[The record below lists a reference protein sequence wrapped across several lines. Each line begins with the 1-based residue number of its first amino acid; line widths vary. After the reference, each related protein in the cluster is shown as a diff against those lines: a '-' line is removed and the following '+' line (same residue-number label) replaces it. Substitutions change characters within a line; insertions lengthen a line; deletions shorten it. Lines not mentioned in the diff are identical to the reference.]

1 MRRLSLVATAVGALA
16 LTASAMAQN
25 PPAQQP
31 GRQGAPPPAAPAQ
44 KPPSEMTASGT
55 VVKYDPVTRMLTLT
69 MTQNRQ
75 ETFELGPKVTIQEGA
90 KTLTVADLGSATG
103 KEATVRYADSGGKKI
118 ATSVMLVAKPAGSTT
133 QKPAPGNPPATQP
146 PPAQPRPR

>member
-55 VVKYDPVTRMLTLT
+55 VVKYDPVTRMLP
-69 MTQNRQ
+69 RKC
-75 ETFELGPKVTIQEGA
+75 GRDA
-90 KTLTVADLGSATG
+90 GSAQ
-103 KEATVRYADSGGKKI
+103 ELPLQR
-118 ATSVMLVAKPAGSTT
+118 VAC
-133 QKPAPGNPPATQP
+133 
-146 PPAQPRPR
+146 